1 MKNQT
6 PSNGR
11 RFGRVV
17 ATSLSAA
24 ALFAAASLYAQNSSS
39 SSSSTPSSSSN
50 RTRSDTSS
58 ASGAYEP
65 AAGTTSSSSSA
76 KPSDTGFASRAS
88 DTSTLSRSDRRFVT
102 KAVELNNEEVRLSE
116 LAAQQATNPEVRSFA
131 QQLVNEHSQV
141 GTELSAIA
149 NRKGVIADPSDYD
162 QRATSKLSKKT
173 GVEFDKAYLDKMADA
188 HEDAVDL
195 FEKAAKNAKDPE
207 VQAFAAKQLPTLKE
221 HQQHAKVLEKTVK

>member
-6 PSNGR
+6 PYNGR
-11 RFGRVV
+11 HRLGRAI

-24 ALFAAASLYAQNSSS
+24 ALFAAASLYAQSS
-39 SSSSTPSSSSN
+39 SSSSTTPSSSSD
-50 RTRSDTSS
+50 RTRSDANS
-58 ASGAYEP
+58 ASGAYDSTP
-65 AAGTTSSSSSA
+65 GTSKSSA
-76 KPSDTGFASRAS
+76 KTSDTGYASRAS

-102 KAVELNNEEVRLSE
+102 KATELNHEEVRLSE
-116 LAAQQATNPEVRSFA
+116 LAAQQATSPEVRNFA
-131 QQLVNEHSQV
+131 QQLVNEHTQA

-149 NRKGVIADPSDYD
+149 SRKGVMADPSDYD
-162 QRATSKLSKKT
+162 QRAATKLSKKT
-173 GVEFDKAYLDKMADA
+173 GPDFDKAYMDKMADA

-221 HQQHAKVLEKTVK
+221 HQQHAKTLEKAVK